1 MMKIEIR
8 SANEA
13 VIEGY
18 VNAVGRDSRIMRRK
32 DGKRFVEVVEP
43 RTFEKALGKGGN
55 IEVRL
60 NHGAVLGSTE
70 SGSLKLYE
78 DNIGLYAKATITDA
92 DTIEKARRKELR
104 GWSFGFVK
112 IVDRWENTDEE
123 VQRRYL
129 EDIELREV
137 SILDKTPAYIA
148 TSIEMR
154 DEEGSMLE
162 TRFIEDEGEVRENT
176 EGKMQKAKLKE
187 EQRAESTASLS
198 RKKKEIEI
206 LDLGGRKI

>member
-1 MMKIEIR
+1 MKIEIR

-43 RTFEKALGKGGN
+43 GTFQKALGKGGN

-70 SGSLKLYE
+70 SGSLTLYE
-78 DNIGLYAKATITDA
+78 DNIGLYAKATISDA

-112 IVDRWENTDEE
+112 ISDRWDEGE
-123 VQRRYL
+123 VQKRHL
-129 EDIELREV
+129 EEIELREV

-162 TRFIEDEGEVRENT
+162 TRFLEDEGEVREA
-176 EGKMQKAKLKE
+176 EKKAEPDRCGQL
-187 EQRAESTASLS
+187 SLQ
-198 RKKKEIEI
+198 RKKREIEMAEI
-206 LDLGGRKI
+206 MGM